1 MLAESFNIHMTLSPI
16 FAEFSDFPKVRKSEK
31 DAVAKV
37 FAIHS
42 HTLPYTPI
50 HSHTLPY
57 TPIHS
62 HILPYT
68 PVNSR
73 TLPYTSVHFQTTFHH
88 QHSTGHGPWPPPLP
102 SLPRHLPHPII
113 LSLFQCRLGA
123 RRRDRNRRQGR
134 KIVAGP
140 RSPRE
145 LTMFM
150 IDDGAAEPR

>member
-1 MLAESFNIHMTLSPI
+1 MLAESFNKHMTLSPI
-16 FAEFSDFPKVRKSEK
+16 FAEFSDFLKVRKSEK

-37 FAIHS
+37 FA
-42 HTLPYTPI
+42 I

-73 TLPYTSVHFQTTFHH
+73 TLPYTSVHFHLLPYLPKPTFHH

-113 LSLFQCRLGA
+113 PSLFQCRLGA